1 MNCLIPCDLAPGLSL
16 PYPSRRLMTP
26 QTARPAPMATTN
38 VCKIEIA
45 ELKNAI
51 KYLGTQI
58 LVPSMLRQ
66 RQKKSR
72 YPDIAA
78 QLFKNPVPLSFL
90 FYSSIFFHRLPLP
103 YLPRLRPDRRPQT
116 AIPHWQDC
124 RFPFPLWRFFL
135 PFLHK
140 QPCKKIRD
148 IERTGKRLQKC
159 NRICVKIHK
168 LPFLLCAI
176 VSQSFKTASF
186 ASLCRKVRLCL
197 KHIHHFF

>member
-1 MNCLIPCDLAPGLSL
+1 
-16 PYPSRRLMTP
+16 
-26 QTARPAPMATTN
+26 MATTN

-58 LVPSMLRQ
+58 PVPSMLRQ

-78 QLFKNPVPLSFL
+78 QLFQKSGSLILSLLFFYFL
-90 FYSSIFFHRLPLP
+90 SSPASALS
-103 YLPRLRPDRRPQT
+103 PRLRPDRRPQT